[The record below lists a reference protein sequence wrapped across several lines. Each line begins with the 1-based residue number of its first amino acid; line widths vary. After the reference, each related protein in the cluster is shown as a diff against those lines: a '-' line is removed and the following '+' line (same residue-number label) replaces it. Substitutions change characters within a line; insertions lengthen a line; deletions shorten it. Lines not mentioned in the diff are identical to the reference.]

1 MKLVLDNYQR
11 RVLPFSTGLALAILS
26 AISNPVMANENSG
39 NDAAK
44 TMSQNNRLLEEVVV
58 TARKREENI
67 QDIPIAIAAFSAE
80 KLDAAGV
87 ESAQG
92 LTKITP
98 GLVFANTFGYYIAF
112 LRGIGSEAFLP
123 SADPS
128 VPIYVDDIN
137 QVAAQGSIDS
147 LVAIERVEVLKGPQG
162 TLFGRNA
169 LGGAIRIITADPDD
183 ESFFGEIKIDSGHFD
198 VVDASGLSS
207 SLFLNIPIVEGL
219 AATFSGTLRNQ
230 EPIYTNDLGGKVYDE
245 ELNAGRIKLKWWAS
259 ENIDITLSAA
269 QEKGQSSGGL
279 TSEGSNP
286 YLLCA
291 TCSPDPEF
299 DYHVAH
305 NTDSGFESERTLVS
319 ARLNWSLPYFDF
331 IALASDQELIVPYGI
346 GDLDYTSTP
355 LFVAEVPRQFVE
367 QKTFEARIE
376 SNEQSSWS
384 DYLVWVAGMYYLESA
399 GGYDPLY
406 LRFGSN
412 ALENGLPIPIE
423 LPSGLG
429 DLLDVD
435 VALASNGVLE
445 TESLSGFAEGT
456 ALLPYSFDFSLGVR
470 YDTETR
476 NVANSSLSAINPLTG
491 DAISVINFNVP
502 EATTERVSPRA
513 SLKWSFTQGQIYASY
528 SVGYLS
534 PTYNTVN
541 FLVAPSFVDQE
552 EDTAYELGFKGS
564 WLDNTLSLEGAIF
577 YTERENIITAIT
589 SLASGGAV
597 NFYNGGDG
605 VIKGAELSLQAQPM
619 PNLNPGLAVIA
630 GATYLD
636 AKYHNYPEGRGFDEG
651 TGLPFGPDA
660 VGLPA
665 RDFSGNDIVNTP
677 DWTASATILQYL
689 PLPNDWGNLEFAAD
703 TYYNTGSYFSA
714 QNTSLVEQPKYH
726 LIGARIGYFYEPYGL
741 QITLYGENLTDE
753 RYYSSAVNLDFGPGR
768 TLAAPRKYGLRAKW
782 TF

>member
-1 MKLVLDNYQR
+1 MKPRFDIYER
-11 RVLPFSTGLALAILS
+11 IGRPRSTALALAMLCVVS
-26 AISNPVMANENSG
+26 SPVTAQEDPVSFQEVAS
-39 NDAAK
+39 DTLK
-44 TMSQNNRLLEEVVV
+44 KKRLNNRLLEEVVV

-147 LVAIERVEVLKGPQG
+147 LVAIERVEILKGPQG

-169 LGGAIRIITADPDD
+169 LGGAIRIITPDPDD
-183 ESFFGEIKIDSGHFD
+183 ESFFGEVKIDSGHFD
-198 VVDASGLSS
+198 VVNASSLSS
-207 SLFLNIPIVEGL
+207 SLFLNIPIVDGV

-230 EPIYTNDLGGKVYDE
+230 EPIYTNDLGGEVYDE
-245 ELNAGRIKLKWWAS
+245 ELTAGRIKLKWWAT
-259 ENIDITLSAA
+259 ENIDITLSAS

-279 TSEGSNP
+279 TSEGTNP

-291 TCSPDPEF
+291 ACTPDPEF

-331 IALASDQELIVPYGI
+331 IALASDQELTVPYGI
-346 GDLDYTSTP
+346 GDLDYTSSP

-376 SNEQSSWS
+376 SNAESPWS

-423 LPSGLG
+423 LPAGLG
-429 DLLDVD
+429 NLLDVD

-456 ALLPYSFDFSLGVR
+456 ALLPHSFDFSLGVR

-476 NVANSSLSAINPLTG
+476 NVANSSLSALNPLTG
-491 DAISVINFNVP
+491 DAISVLKFTVP

-513 SLKWSFTQGQIYASY
+513 SLKWGFSQGQVYASY

-552 EDTAYELGFKGS
+552 EDTAYE
-564 WLDNTLSLEGAIF
+564 
-577 YTERENIITAIT
+577 
-589 SLASGGAV
+589 
-597 NFYNGGDG
+597 
-605 VIKGAELSLQAQPM
+605 
-619 PNLNPGLAVIA
+619 
-630 GATYLD
+630 
-636 AKYHNYPEGRGFDEG
+636 
-651 TGLPFGPDA
+651 
-660 VGLPA
+660 
-665 RDFSGNDIVNTP
+665 
-677 DWTASATILQYL
+677 
-689 PLPNDWGNLEFAAD
+689 
-703 TYYNTGSYFSA
+703 
-714 QNTSLVEQPKYH
+714 
-726 LIGARIGYFYEPYGL
+726 
-741 QITLYGENLTDE
+741 
-753 RYYSSAVNLDFGPGR
+753 
-768 TLAAPRKYGLRAKW
+768 
-782 TF
+782 